1 MSFIFFRYY
10 YVRAKI
16 LKAEIQFAACY
27 PHTVPSG
34 ILTILN
40 NCLIE
45 SQTSQLD
52 FQSALIHLQIANCML
67 LIGLTS
73 RALSILDKCLIQIL
87 GHGGCH
93 DRARAML
100 LYVKCTV
107 ADSHKLE
114 ESKRK
119 EVILSCAKLLN
130 KVKENF
136 KNVEAYSRM
145 KDVLYLQVCELI
157 VSCLFFTVQKCLEI
171 LIPNFFNCQIICQ
184 HI

>member
-1 MSFIFFRYY
+1 MYEMLFLWDQFFVYYSFFFRYY

-27 PHTVPSG
+27 PHSVPSG
-34 ILTILN
+34 IITILN

-52 FQSALIHLQIANCML
+52 YQSALIHLQIANCML

-73 RALSILDKCLIQIL
+73 QALSILDKCLVQLL

-100 LYVKCTV
+100 LYVKCMV
-107 ADSHKLE
+107 ADSHKLDDN
-114 ESKRK
+114 KRK
-119 EVILSCAKLLN
+119 EVILECAGLLS
-130 KVKENF
+130 KVKDDF
-136 KNVEAYSRM
+136 KKVEAYSRM
-145 KDVLYLQVCELI
+145 KDVLYLQV
-157 VSCLFFTVQKCLEI
+157 FFFSFLSLLLCY
-171 LIPNFFNCQIICQ
+171 FHSYF
-184 HI
+184 